1 MQEAFLRT
9 IVESLPAEDNGRTGT
24 RRVLRASSCG
34 REGIDMKA
42 AIVGLPQSGKS
53 TLFTAATGLVPD
65 PAEIG
70 QAKHAIV
77 RVPDARLAFLAKL
90 HTPKKITEA
99 TIELVDVPGFA
110 PNEAKGREEFRRHLP
125 TVRQSD
131 ALVAVI
137 RDFVHPSVPAYR
149 HRVDRGAD
157 LNELWDEF
165 KFVDLETVTNR
176 IEKLEKA
183 LTKPTKTH
191 DQEKREL
198 TLLTHCRDVLERGE
212 PLSAATRSAEDV
224 KLLGSFALLTEKPL
238 VVVYNV
244 SEDRVSEPT
253 PPAPP
258 HARAAIQ
265 LCADTEAQ
273 ITQLDPSD
281 RPAFLAELGI
291 KVPARD
297 RLIHTIY
304 DALGYISFLTA
315 GPEEVRAWTI
325 HKGTTAH
332 DAAGEIHSDI
342 ARGFIRAET
351 VAYDDLIAHGDMK
364 GARAAGK
371 VRQEGKT
378 YVVQDGDV
386 ILFKF
391 NV

>member
-1 MQEAFLRT
+1 
-9 IVESLPAEDNGRTGT
+9 
-24 RRVLRASSCG
+24 
-34 REGIDMKA
+34 MKA
-42 AIVGLPQSGKS
+42 AIIGLPQSGKS
-53 TLFTAATGLVPD
+53 TLFTAATSLVPAPD
-65 PAEIG
+65 EIG
-70 QAKHAIV
+70 QAKAAIV

-90 HTPKKITEA
+90 YAPKKITEA

-110 PNEAKGREEFRRHLP
+110 PNEAKGRDDFRRHLP
-125 TVRQSD
+125 GVRQSD

-137 RDFVHPSVPAYR
+137 RDFHNPAVPAYR
-149 HRVDRGAD
+149 NRVNRDAD
-157 LNELWDEF
+157 LNELWDEL

-198 TLLTHCRDVLERGE
+198 TLLSQCREVLERGA
-212 PLSAATRSAEDV
+212 PLSAAVRTAEDA
-224 KLLGSFALLTEKPL
+224 KILGSFALLTEKPL

-244 SEDRVSEPT
+244 SEDRVNEL
-253 PPAPP
+253 PPAAPP
-258 HARAAIQ
+258 HSRAAIQ
-265 LCADTEAQ
+265 LCAETESQ
-273 ITQLDPSD
+273 IAQLDPSD
-281 RPAFLAELGI
+281 RPAFLADLGI
-291 KVPARD
+291 KLPARD
-297 RLIHTIY
+297 RLIQTIY
-304 DALGYISFLTA
+304 AALGYISFLTA

-325 HKGTTAH
+325 RKGTTAH

-351 VAYDDLIAHGDMK
+351 VAFDELVAHSDMK

-378 YVVQDGDV
+378 YVVHDGDV